1 MEICIDRK
9 AFESALG
16 IGGMFA
22 GKNRVQAVL
31 GLVKITVRND
41 RIRMTS
47 FTGEVGISTS
57 APINAETE
65 SDAVFCMEPALL
77 LSAIKLIESDTV
89 MLSADDD
96 MKSLRIEYGGGEM
109 TMGIYPATDFPEFG
123 MDGEYKELHLD
134 GSMLSDWAKLS
145 EKFAADDQLRPNMSG
160 MYMYSSDNEV
170 GFCATDS
177 HILVHEAVS
186 AEGLTEF
193 SAIMPRAAL
202 PAVQKSFSSC
212 GKVRIRISD
221 KCAVF
226 YGDGVSLYAK
236 LVPGKFP
243 NFRMVIPQKSE
254 YRTDLDKSGI
264 ISALKRVRS
273 CTDIQGLVML
283 SCLSGRL
290 SIEASDK
297 DSKSSAVERCDIDG
311 GFIGKTGCSYRLLM
325 AALEAMT
332 GETVTV
338 YMNDPKKPLLI
349 VCEDNPSRKVVLM
362 PMAV

>member
-1 MEICIDRK
+1 MRLGINRK
-9 AFESALG
+9 AFEKAIG

-57 APINAETE
+57 VPINTETE

-89 MLSADDD
+89 MLSTDDD

-123 MDGEYKELHLD
+123 MDGEYKELRLN
-134 GSMLSDWAKLS
+134 GARLSDWAKLS

-160 MYMYSSDNEV
+160 MYMYSSDNEI

-177 HILVHEAVS
+177 HILIHEAVS
-186 AEGLTEF
+186 AEGLPEF
-193 SAIMPRAAL
+193 SAIMTRAAL
-202 PAVQKSFSSC
+202 PAIQKSFSSC
-212 GKVRIRISD
+212 GNVRIRISD

-226 YGDGVSLYAK
+226 YGDGVSLYVK

-243 NFRMVIPQKSE
+243 NFRMVMPQKSGD
-254 YRTDLDKSGI
+254 RTDIGKSGLVA
-264 ISALKRVRS
+264 ALKHVKP
-273 CTDIQGLVML
+273 CTDTQGLVMI
-283 SCLSGRL
+283 SCSSGRL
-290 SIEASDK
+290 FIEASDK
-297 DSKSSAVERCDIDG
+297 DSKSSAVERCDIEG
-311 GFIGKTGCSYRLLM
+311 GFVGKTGCSYRLLM

-332 GETVTV
+332 GEAVTV
-338 YMNDPKKPLLI
+338 YMEDPKKPILI
-349 VCEDNPSRKVVLM
+349 VCEENPSRKVVLM
-362 PMAV
+362 PMSI

>member
-1 MEICIDRK
+1 MEIGINRK
-9 AFESALG
+9 AFERALG
-16 IGGMFA
+16 IGSTLA

-31 GLVKITVRND
+31 GLVKMAVRNG
-41 RIRMTS
+41 RIRITS

-57 APINAETE
+57 APINAEAE

-89 MLSADDD
+89 LLSADDD

-123 MDGEYKELHLD
+123 MDGEYREFRLD
-134 GSMLSDWAKLS
+134 GARLSDWAKLS

-160 MYMYSSDNEV
+160 MYMYSSDNEI

-186 AEGLTEF
+186 AEGLPEF

-202 PAVQKSFSSC
+202 PAIQKSFSSC
-212 GKVRIRISD
+212 GNVRIRISD

-226 YGDGVSLYAK
+226 YGDGVSLCVN

-243 NFRMVIPQKSE
+243 NFKMVIPQKSE
-254 YRTDLDKSGI
+254 HRTDLDKVSI

-273 CTDIQGLVML
+273 CTDIQGLIMI
-283 SCLSGRL
+283 SCSSGQL

-297 DSKSSAVERCDIDG
+297 DFKSSAVERCHIEG
-311 GFIGKTGCSYRLLM
+311 GFIGKTGSSYRYLI

-362 PMAV
+362 PMSI